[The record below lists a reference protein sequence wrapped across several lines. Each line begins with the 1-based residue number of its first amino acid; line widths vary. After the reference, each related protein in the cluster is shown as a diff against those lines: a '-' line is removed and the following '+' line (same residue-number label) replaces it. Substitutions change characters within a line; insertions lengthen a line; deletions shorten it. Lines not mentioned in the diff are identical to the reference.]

1 MQRTEEA
8 SWLDAIK
15 MKIALLTSN
24 PNASLIKPLNEYF
37 IERGIKTEIIDTNS
51 NLSKIEGDYDLVI
64 VRLLNPRYLYLVQ
77 FFEECGIRTLNSF
90 RALSISSNKL
100 LSTLMLERVGLE
112 IPKTVFIS
120 KGEINSLKNFNFPAL
135 LKPIY
140 GRSSRIEVL
149 HTSGDLEKVNGD
161 EIYLQ
166 ENVGSE
172 LIRIY
177 KIGEFYKAFSDIDG
191 HRETTVPKK
200 ILELISRCFEKVGLE
215 VGGIDCIKSRNKYY
229 FVDINDMPAG
239 IKHIENWV
247 EIFIKYLESISR
259 GHERVDT
266 NPASLRN

>member
-1 MQRTEEA
+1 
-8 SWLDAIK
+8 
-15 MKIALLTSN
+15 MKIAFLTSN

-37 IERGIKTEIIDTNS
+37 SERGIKTELIDTSS
-51 NLSKIEGDYDLVI
+51 NLSKVEKDYDLVI

-100 LSTLMLERVGLE
+100 LSTLMLKRVGLE

-120 KGEINSLKNFNFPAL
+120 KGEINSLKSFNFPAL

-140 GRSSRIEVL
+140 GRSSGTEVL
-149 HTSGDLEKVNGD
+149 YTCGDLEKMNGD

-166 ENVGSE
+166 ENVGGE

-191 HRETTVPKK
+191 HRETTVPEK
-200 ILELISRCFEKVGLE
+200 ILELVSRCFEKVELE

-247 EIFIKYLESISR
+247 EIFIKYFESISR

-266 NPASLRN
+266 NPASLRISPMEIPLQEGEHA